1 MANPQIENGHVA
13 IANEIYDALCRFR
26 IPGEERQ
33 VLDVIIRKTYGWNKK
48 EDAISLSQFVEMTGM
63 NKPHIVMAIKGLLL
77 KKVIIVTKNGNAP
90 AKVYRFNK
98 NYDEWIALPKKVILP
113 KTVISVTKNGKTSL
127 PKTVPTKDTNT
138 KTTITKAIY
147 SSDFLL
153 IAESYPKK
161 SGSKKAAFNEW
172 KRLNGTKPPVETVL
186 QAIKKQTEWR
196 NKAGPNDFRPEWKD
210 LERWIKN
217 RMWESEVEIKE
228 RTKDDLGYDL

>member
-1 MANPQIENGHVA
+1 VANPQIENGHVA